1 MNKKSFEQKI
11 LSQKY
16 FGYLEMEDD
25 EPIVTKDINVILEQ
39 LGYDSKEEA
48 LEDIREWCWSSKSK
62 TFNADIDGPTFTA
75 GSTKS
80 EVLKQIK
87 KALKG
92 I

>member
-1 MNKKSFEQKI
+1 MNKKTFDKKI
-11 LSQKY
+11 LTQKY
-16 FGYLEMEDD
+16 FGFLNGEDED
-25 EPIVTKDINVILEQ
+25 PIVTTDIKVILAQ
-39 LGYDSKEEA
+39 LGYSSDEEA
-48 LEDIREWCWSSKSK
+48 LEDISYWCWSSKSK

-87 KALKG
+87 MSLKG

>member
-1 MNKKSFEQKI
+1 MNKKTFDKKI
-11 LSQKY
+11 LTQKY
-16 FGYLEMEDD
+16 FGFLNGEDED
-25 EPIVTKDINVILEQ
+25 PIVTTDIKVILAQ
-39 LGYDSKEEA
+39 LGYSSDEEA
-48 LEDIREWCWSSKSK
+48 LEDISYWCYSSKSK

-87 KALKG
+87 MSLKG

>member
-1 MNKKSFEQKI
+1 MNKKTFDRKVLTQKC
-11 LSQKY
+11 
-16 FGYLEMEDD
+16 FGFLNGEND
-25 EPIVTKDINVILEQ
+25 EPIVTTDINVILEQ

-48 LEDIREWCWSSKSK
+48 LEDISYWCYSSKSK

-87 KALKG
+87 MSLKG

>member
-1 MNKKSFEQKI
+1 MNKKTFDRKV
-11 LSQKY
+11 LTQKY
-16 FGYLEMEDD
+16 FGFLNGEND
-25 EPIVTKDINVILEQ
+25 EPIVTTDINVILEQ

-48 LEDIREWCWSSKSK
+48 LEDISYWCYSSKSK

-87 KALKG
+87 MSLKG

>member
-1 MNKKSFEQKI
+1 MNKKTFDKKV
-11 LSQKY
+11 LTQKY
-16 FGYLEMEDD
+16 FGFLNGEND
-25 EPIVTKDINVILEQ
+25 EPIVTTDIKVILAQ
-39 LGYDSKEEA
+39 LGYSSDEEA
-48 LEDIREWCWSSKSK
+48 LEDISYWCYSSKSK

-87 KALKG
+87 MSLKG